1 MGFWPL
7 QVTEFVVLKLQ
18 KCSLGRAGDSTL
30 PLDSI
35 SSLQRMDQTHLC
47 AVFYPQLMAWKGDKA
62 VTLERMPSFQ
72 YEVKYGL
79 YSKNLVY
86 YDEFWSALTFIN
98 DNMFQKIRLS
108 VVPVFLLEEQ
118 PHTLS
123 QVLKSNLRG
132 SGEGRETLSGAS
144 RHRQTALCLTCRS
157 VCRSYYPLYTSC
169 EAFWVESA
177 VEAWLSCEVSSGRQL
192 WTLFCLVLSVCGD

>member
-1 MGFWPL
+1 M
-7 QVTEFVVLKLQ
+7 
-18 KCSLGRAGDSTL
+18 
-30 PLDSI
+30 
-35 SSLQRMDQTHLC
+35 
-47 AVFYPQLMAWKGDKA
+47 
-62 VTLERMPSFQ
+62 TLERMPSFQ

-86 YDEFWSALTFIN
+86 YEFWSALTFIN

-132 SGEGRETLSGAS
+132 SGEGRETLWCQ
-144 RHRQTALCLTCRS
+144 QTPSNCPLLDMLVS
-157 VCRSYYPLYTSC
+157 VQKL
-169 EAFWVESA
+169 
-177 VEAWLSCEVSSGRQL
+177 LS
-192 WTLFCLVLSVCGD
+192 LVYIL